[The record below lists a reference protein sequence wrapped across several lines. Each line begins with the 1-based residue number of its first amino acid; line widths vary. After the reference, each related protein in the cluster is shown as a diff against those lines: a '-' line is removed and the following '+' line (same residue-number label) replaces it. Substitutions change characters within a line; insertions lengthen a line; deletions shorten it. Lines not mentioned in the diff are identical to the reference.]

1 MVARALLHHLIVVPT
16 MRACLVGS
24 KCESGALRGHIS
36 TSDGIRL
43 TARRTAL
50 TIENV
55 KEISWRCI
63 LDSVSRKTQIHL
75 MALNT
80 CLLIALVK
88 NLFTIDHF
96 KFIELLLVS
105 TVVLV
110 SSRLFLTNTSAQ
122 EAARTTKVGRC
133 HRLARTGAA
142 RSPSR

>member
-43 TARRTAL
+43 TAL